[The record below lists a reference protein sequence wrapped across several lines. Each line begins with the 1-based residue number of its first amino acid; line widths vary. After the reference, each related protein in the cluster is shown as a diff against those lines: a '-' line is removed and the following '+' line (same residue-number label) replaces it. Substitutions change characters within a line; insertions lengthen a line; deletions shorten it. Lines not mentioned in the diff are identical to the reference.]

1 MDTPGQGGK
10 GCESAKA
17 SESTGGWEEM
27 PFPEGQ
33 HRWQSYQKLRANF
46 ERGENE
52 LREESKITNFC
63 YQKKKTILSFKPQ
76 MIELP

>member
-1 MDTPGQGGK
+1 
-10 GCESAKA
+10 
-17 SESTGGWEEM
+17 M

-46 ERGENE
+46 ERGEDE
-52 LREESKITNFC
+52 LREESKITDFC
-63 YQKKKTILSFKPQ
+63 YQKKKKILSFKPQ